1 MDQFKVLKGYPGY
14 RVRESGVVES
24 RRKGEWQVLTGH
36 RRRRGGYVG
45 FRLRDE
51 SGRYRYRYLHNLV
64 MMAFRGPT
72 PEGLE
77 ICFRNG
83 RRDDCRLENL
93 HFSKA
98 DRRRKKPRL
107 ESVTRGVG

>member
-1 MDQFKVLKGYPGY
+1 MLSRAKVFESYPGY
-14 RVRESGVVES
+14 RFRETGVVES
-24 RRKGEWQVLTGH
+24 KRKGEWKVLPGH
-36 RRRRGGYVG
+36 RRKDGYVG

-72 PEGLE
+72 PAGKEV
-77 ICFRNG
+77 CFRNG
-83 RRDDCRLENL
+83 DRSDCRLENL

-98 DRRRKKPRL
+98 DRRKKRKV
-107 ESVTRGVG
+107 ESVTRGPG